1 MFNFGDL
8 LIYIATF
15 FGLFTSIYF
24 LITLFEHR
32 NNLHRG
38 ETKIFQPVTI
48 CVPCYNEE
56 KTLEKT
62 LLSLTK
68 LDYDKKQLEII
79 VVDDGSSD
87 KTFEIAK
94 VFAKQ
99 HTTNNIKVFKKK
111 NGGKYTALNFAIK
124 KARGR
129 FFGALDADS
138 FVDKK
143 ALRRIIKFFEDKNI
157 SVVTPSMKIYNP
169 KGILRRIQAI
179 EYLMGIF
186 LRKVFAEL
194 GSIHVTPGPFS
205 IYRMEVFEKY
215 GLYKKSYHTED
226 IEIALRAQVNNLVIE
241 NSVDAFVYTVGP
253 KTFKTLYKQRLR
265 WYHGFIKNILNYKHV
280 LGSKKQGNLG
290 LFILP
295 ASFISVFLLITI
307 LFYLIINKINAVK
320 NSFLSWHAINFD
332 MSTWRLFHFDSFFVN
347 TSGPAMVGIIALLFT
362 ITIIIIAKIIS
373 HEKKSIL
380 YSYILFSLFYA
391 PLYAFWWLVSIW
403 YVLFT
408 KDKVKWGHKSENT
421 KEATT

>member
-1 MFNFGDL
+1 MINFGDI
-8 LIYIATF
+8 LIYVATF
-15 FGLFTSIYF
+15 FGLFTSLYF
-24 LITLFEHR
+24 FITLFER
-32 NNLHRG
+32 RSNLYQG
-38 ETKIFQPVTI
+38 ETKKYQPVTI

-56 KTLEKT
+56 NTLEGT
-62 LLSLTK
+62 LQSLTQ

-79 VVDDGSSD
+79 VVDDGSKD
-87 KTFEIAK
+87 KTYKIALE
-94 VFAKQ
+94 FAKK
-99 HTTNNIKVFKKK
+99 HPASDIKVFKKK
-111 NGGKYTALNFAIK
+111 NGGKYTALNLALK

-143 ALRRIIKFFEDKNI
+143 SLRRLMKFLEDKNV
-157 SVVTPSMKIYNP
+157 SVVTPSMKIYKP

-215 GLYKKSYHTED
+215 GPYRKAYHTED
-226 IEIALRAQVNNLVIE
+226 IEVALRAQVNNLVIE

-265 WYHGFIKNILNYKHV
+265 WYHGFIRNILDYKQVFGRKH
-280 LGSKKQGNLG
+280 GNLG

-295 ASFISVFLLITI
+295 ASFISVFMLITLI
-307 LFYLIINKINAVK
+307 FYVIINRASALR
-320 NSFLSWHAINFD
+320 NSLQSLHAINFD
-332 MSTWRLFHFDSFFVN
+332 LSTWQWFNLDSFFLN

-362 ITIIIIAKIIS
+362 ITLIVIAKIIS
-373 HEKKSIL
+373 KEKKSII
-380 YSYILFSLFYA
+380 YSYIFFALFYA

-403 YVLFT
+403 YVIFT

-421 KEATT
+421 NEASV

>member
-1 MFNFGDL
+1 MLSFGDI
-8 LIYIATF
+8 LIYVATF

-24 LITLFEHR
+24 FITLIER
-32 NNLHRG
+32 RSNLHQG
-38 ETKIFQPVTI
+38 ETKKYQPVTI
-48 CVPCYNEE
+48 CIPCYNEE
-56 KTLEKT
+56 LTLEKT
-62 LLSLTK
+62 LESLVA

-79 VVDDGSSD
+79 IVDDGSKD
-87 KTFEIAK
+87 KTYKIAK
-94 VFAKQ
+94 QFAKQ
-99 HTTNNIKVFKKK
+99 HPASDIKVFRKE
-111 NGGKYTALNFAIK
+111 NGGKYTALNFALT

-138 FVDKK
+138 FVDPK
-143 ALRRIIKFFEDKNI
+143 ALRRIMKFFEDKKVAI
-157 SVVTPSMKIYNP
+157 VTPSMKIYKP

-215 GLYKKSYHTED
+215 GPYKKAYHTED
-226 IEIALRAQVNNLVIE
+226 IEISLRAQTHHLVIE

-265 WYHGFIKNILNYKHV
+265 WYHGFIRNVLDYKQV
-280 LGSKKQGNLG
+280 FTKQHGNLG

-307 LFYLIINKINAVK
+307 ITYVLITR
-320 NSFLSWHAINFD
+320 LSNIRETLQSWTAINFD
-332 MSTWRLFHFDSFFVN
+332 FSTWEWFNFDTFFLN

-362 ITIIIIAKIIS
+362 ISIIVIAKIIS
-373 HEKKSIL
+373 KEKKPIF
-380 YSYILFSLFYA
+380 YSYIFFALFYA

-408 KDKVKWGHKSENT
+408 KDKVQWGHKSEN
-421 KEATT
+421 KNEATS